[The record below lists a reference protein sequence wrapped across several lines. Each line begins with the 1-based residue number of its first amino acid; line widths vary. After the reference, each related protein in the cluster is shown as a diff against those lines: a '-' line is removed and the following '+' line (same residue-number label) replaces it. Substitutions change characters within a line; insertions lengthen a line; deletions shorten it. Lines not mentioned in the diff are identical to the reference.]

1 MLAICVAR
9 AAMPN
14 GDCAMATPR
23 LAARVTAVRPRLL
36 HRTVPPRSVVLLTA
50 LRADGTDAQAKARRA
65 APSFLELL
73 KFTVFAMPI
82 YLSPTLLS
90 LIDTAAVG
98 QVSSTCKPRLLR
110 IDIRIYACTSHPRLT
125 RESQHIT
132 LQGGSR
138 RGGRIRAGIVR
149 AARGPRAGV
158 RDLRR
163 DLRPNGM
170 HVGR

>member
-1 MLAICVAR
+1 MLAICVAL

-23 LAARVTAVRPRLL
+23 LAARVNAVRPRLL

-50 LRADGTDAQAKARRA
+50 LRADGPDAQENARRA

-90 LIDTAAVG
+90 LIDTAVVG
-98 QVSSTCKPRLLR
+98 QVSSTCTPRLLR
-110 IDIRIYACTSHPRLT
+110 LDICMRIAP
-125 RESQHIT
+125 
-132 LQGGSR
+132 
-138 RGGRIRAGIVR
+138 
-149 AARGPRAGV
+149 
-158 RDLRR
+158 
-163 DLRPNGM
+163 
-170 HVGR
+170 